1 MYAVATALPDLRHFD
16 ADITDAG
23 LNTSLRQ
30 KTVTHHRLATVIET
44 EVSKPGKHHSQF
56 SLNRTGDQP
65 LCTST
70 E

>member
-1 MYAVATALPDLRHFD
+1 
-16 ADITDAG
+16 DITDAG

-30 KTVTHHRLATVIET
+30 KTVMHHRLATVIET
-44 EVSKPGKHHSQF
+44 EISKPGKHHSQF

-65 LCTST
+65 LCAST

>member
-1 MYAVATALPDLRHFD
+1 
-16 ADITDAG
+16 
-23 LNTSLRQ
+23 NTSLRQ

-44 EVSKPGKHHSQF
+44 EVSKPDKHHSEF

-65 LCTST
+65 LCTSM